1 MVSRKG
7 LQELRCWEMWAE
19 LLNHWWWHGVCDHC
33 GDWAHWVF
41 MEFAWD
47 GGFCKEL
54 AVGGSLEGGSG
65 PGDESWMQSL
75 A

>member
-7 LQELRCWEMWAE
+7 LQEPRCWEMWGE
-19 LLNHWWWHGVCDHC
+19 LLNHW
-33 GDWAHWVF
+33 DWAHWVF

-47 GGFCKEL
+47 GGFCKR
-54 AVGGSLEGGSG
+54 AGCGGKFGGRSG
-65 PGDESWMQSL
+65 AGDESWVQSL